1 MQHEK
6 PRDEIARRVISVLY
20 AKGVNDALK
29 ALDSLET
36 GLQDGEGPT
45 VHILRGAL
53 DSLKQMD
60 TNHVVAEAVL
70 RQDQLWVSSCI
81 RSLDIALQT
90 LILDEQERDHLRAT
104 KEVLEIILGLVQEG
118 RKPPLG
124 G

>member
-20 AKGVNDALK
+20 AKGVHDALK